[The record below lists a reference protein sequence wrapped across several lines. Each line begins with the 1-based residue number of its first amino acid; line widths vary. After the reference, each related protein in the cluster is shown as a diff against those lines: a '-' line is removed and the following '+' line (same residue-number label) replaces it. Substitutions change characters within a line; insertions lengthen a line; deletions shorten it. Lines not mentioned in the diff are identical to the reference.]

1 MRKMIN
7 TVHVEGYVYEH
18 KLEKKVSGATAAN
31 PNTEYI
37 TGTLSVATD
46 DAMTNVV
53 QIHFTYVTATTK
65 KGGTNN
71 TFTILNSI
79 ISGNVKTVMS
89 DGKDLAGMVR
99 IDTAIDLNE
108 WYDKNNE
115 FISTKRIEGGFVHLT
130 NELNSESQR
139 ARFETD
145 IVISNCTRIDANEE
159 RKIPERVVVKGAIFN
174 FRQALL
180 PVEFTVLHPAAMDYF
195 EDLGASSSNPI
206 FTRVKGQLVSQ
217 TTVRT
222 ITEESAFGEASVREV
237 KSSQR
242 DYVIDW
248 AQGEPYTWD
257 DESTIL
263 ASEFTEAIANR
274 EIHKAEIKKR
284 QDEYQ
289 ASRGNAIPAA
299 TVAATKSDYNF

>member
-1 MRKMIN
+1 MRNMIN
-7 TVHVEGYVYEH
+7 NVHVEGYVYEH
-18 KLEKKVSGATAAN
+18 KLEKKVSGDTSKN
-31 PNTEYI
+31 PGTEYI

-46 DAMTNVV
+46 DALTNVV
-53 QIHFTYVTATTK
+53 QVHFTYVTATTK

-71 TFTILNSI
+71 TYAILNSI
-79 ISGNVKTVMS
+79 IEGNTKSVMK
-89 DGKDLAGMVR
+89 DGKDVAGMVR

-145 IVISNCTRIDANEE
+145 IVINNCSRLEPNEE
-159 RKIPERVVVKGAIFN
+159 RKLPERMVIKGAIFN
-174 FRQALL
+174 FRKALL

-195 EDLGASSSNPI
+195 EDLGASPSNPV

-217 TTVRT
+217 TTVKT

-242 DYVIDW
+242 DYVVDW
-248 AQGEPYTWD
+248 AQNEVYVWD
-257 DESTIL
+257 DEGTIL
-263 ASEFTEAIANR
+263 ASEFAEAIANR
-274 EIHKAEIKKR
+274 EVYKAEIKKR

-289 ASRGNAIPAA
+289 SSKGSAIPAA
-299 TVAATKSDYNF
+299 APAKGAYNF